1 MTTQIDELLEPVDPQ
16 SPAGEDC
23 EYDPKYLGLEALAQ
37 GTPESVMGESV
48 IEGTDPDWR
57 SLRRDALEL
66 WRRTRDL
73 RVAVYFTIAST
84 ELEGLEGLRDGLRM
98 IEYLVASLWDDFYPK
113 LDPDDDLDP
122 TERVNILQMLS
133 PEPTAFGGGAVFTQ
147 QLRGLRLVDGHA
159 WTLRDWLA
167 TTGAIESSQPVDGVL
182 FDAEMK
188 AVPTAELSAKLAVV
202 KEILA
207 LAGRIADEANSRM
220 GNAGYVSFENF
231 ERELKAFERVYT
243 VFAGTPASE
252 SDAAPAPQTRGKA
265 AAAAGQD
272 AAKRAAP
279 PPQAFSIAEYHPASR
294 SEALLL
300 LKKSAEYFEAAEPTS
315 PVPFLLRRALRM
327 AEMNFIDIL
336 AEIDA
341 NALDRAREQLGVPK
355 PDNVY

>member
-1 MTTQIDELLEPVDPQ
+1 
-16 SPAGEDC
+16 
-23 EYDPKYLGLEALAQ
+23 
-37 GTPESVMGESV
+37 
-48 IEGTDPDWR
+48 
-57 SLRRDALEL
+57 
-66 WRRTRDL
+66 
-73 RVAVYFTIAST
+73 
-84 ELEGLEGLRDGLRM
+84 
-98 IEYLVASLWDDFYPK
+98 
-113 LDPDDDLDP
+113 
-122 TERVNILQMLS
+122 
-133 PEPTAFGGGAVFTQ
+133 
-147 QLRGLRLVDGHA
+147 
-159 WTLRDWLA
+159 
-167 TTGAIESSQPVDGVL
+167 
-182 FDAEMK
+182 
-188 AVPTAELSAKLAVV
+188 
-202 KEILA
+202 
-207 LAGRIADEANSRM
+207 M
-220 GNAGYVSFENF
+220 GNAGYVWSAII
-231 ERELKAFERVYT
+231 ERELKACERVYT

>member
-1 MTTQIDELLEPVDPQ
+1 M
-16 SPAGEDC
+16 
-23 EYDPKYLGLEALAQ
+23 
-37 GTPESVMGESV
+37 
-48 IEGTDPDWR
+48 
-57 SLRRDALEL
+57 
-66 WRRTRDL
+66 
-73 RVAVYFTIAST
+73 
-84 ELEGLEGLRDGLRM
+84 
-98 IEYLVASLWDDFYPK
+98 
-113 LDPDDDLDP
+113 
-122 TERVNILQMLS
+122 
-133 PEPTAFGGGAVFTQ
+133 
-147 QLRGLRLVDGHA
+147 
-159 WTLRDWLA
+159 
-167 TTGAIESSQPVDGVL
+167 DGVL

-265 AAAAGQD
+265 AAGQD
-272 AAKRAAP
+272 AAKRAVP